1 MYHCTPKEHG
11 MFVNMFGKFIGL
23 SQQS

>member
-11 MFVNMFGKFIGL
+11 MFVNIF
-23 SQQS
+23 